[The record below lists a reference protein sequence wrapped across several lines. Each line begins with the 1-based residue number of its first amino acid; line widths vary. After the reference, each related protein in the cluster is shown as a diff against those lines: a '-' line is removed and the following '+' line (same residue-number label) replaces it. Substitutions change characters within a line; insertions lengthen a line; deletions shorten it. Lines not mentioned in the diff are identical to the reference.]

1 MNKKILL
8 LFVCLI
14 LTVACFSSCS
24 LLKCR
29 HRKNVID
36 DVGVAPTCTESGVT
50 DGRHCEKCGD
60 ILIAQEELAPLGHS
74 YSATVIEPTCIAE
87 GYTLHTC
94 SACGDSYTDTK
105 TPIIDHV
112 YVPTKYEP
120 LCNRE
125 GYTEYVCSGCND
137 SYRESFIPVTAHRFN
152 DGACIYCSSEQP
164 PEEIVSDVDWY
175 SDTKMVYTITTAEQL
190 AGLATLVNEGASF
203 DTKVVYLGA
212 DIDLGYY
219 EWTPIGNAEHPFTG
233 TFDGRGHVI
242 SNLKI
247 NTESS
252 YLGLFGNVSGSI
264 SNFTIDNADI
274 YVYDVYQY
282 IGIACGYT
290 TKDIK
295 NVKVD
300 GYIDAENSSYVGGV
314 VGYTTAQLFDLSS
327 DTHIV
332 ASDYVGG
339 IVGYASVATA
349 LYNNLH
355 NTGDIVGSSYVSG
368 IAGYISATG
377 TLYVEKCTNTGDVDG
392 VHHVAGL
399 FGYASGGSASIIT
412 DCTTSSDI
420 SAEYYVGAIGGEIAN
435 VPIYSCSNDG
445 STISASSCFIENDA
459 YYAYVGGYV
468 GRGYS
473 VEKCINNADII
484 YTSRGSYVGGIAGYL
499 DHSVADCTN
508 NGKISAYDYVG
519 GISGYIFSGSSVS
532 LLTITNTGD
541 VSGYA
546 YVGGIAGVW
555 EYSSTFVL
563 TNCENSGNISG
574 THHIGGICGSLH
586 YKTSALLT
594 VSGMT
599 NTGDVTAVESY
610 AGGLFGYV
618 VGNDQSVI
626 EECSSSANIS
636 ATHTIGGLI
645 GWADNL
651 TLRNSTNE
659 GSTVTAT
666 GFLVDGT
673 SNYAYLGGYGGRLAH
688 VIGCENNADINY
700 QSLGDRVG
708 GIAGLVVGDIID
720 CTNNGNISS
729 LASCVGGIVGEI
741 IPLGEKYTTFNYNN
755 LKNVGNIDGI
765 DSVGGIC
772 GRFFS
777 NNNNTFGELYAE
789 SKIGIANNK
798 CHYYILKVYFYG
810 VKNYGNIDGVNNVG
824 GVIGEAVTK
833 ASNVR
838 IRHGCE
844 SRHDCHYLRDTTL
857 ICEDLS
863 NFGEI
868 DGVLSSGELIG
879 YANLDRGC
887 YTQSST
893 IKAYEILG
901 YITLS
906 GETLYGDYSVGEN
919 SDITLSDRILP
930 PNNDDMGSGSVGE

>member
-8 LFVCLI
+8 LFICLI

-50 DGRHCEKCGD
+50 DGKHCGKCGD

-112 YVPTKYEP
+112 YVPTQYEP

-190 AGLATLVNEGASF
+190 AGLAALVNEGASF

-252 YLGLFGNVSGSI
+252 YLGLFGNVSGNI

-412 DCTTSSDI
+412 DCLTSSDI
-420 SAEYYVGAIGGEIAN
+420 SAEYYVGAIGGEIVN

-541 VSGYA
+541 VFGYA

-563 TNCENSGNISG
+563 TNCENSGKISG
-574 THHIGGICGSLH
+574 THHVGGICGSLH

-618 VGNDQSVI
+618 SGNDQSVI

-651 TLRNSTNE
+651 TLKNSSNE

-688 VIGCENNADINY
+688 VSGCENNADINY

-729 LASCVGGIVGEI
+729 LASCVGGIVGEMNST
-741 IPLGEKYTTFNYNN
+741 KSRTYKN
-755 LKNVGNIDGI
+755 LKNSGNITGTDNIGGIFGTLYQVGNQIGTWYKDVYGGKDGALGWHWYNHYYKDTATI
-765 DSVGGIC
+765 ESAQNLGSITGVKNVGGI
-772 GRFFS
+772 
-777 NNNNTFGELYAE
+777 
-789 SKIGIANNK
+789 
-798 CHYYILKVYFYG
+798 
-810 VKNYGNIDGVNNVG
+810 
-824 GVIGEAVTK
+824 
-833 ASNVR
+833 
-838 IRHGCE
+838 
-844 SRHDCHYLRDTTL
+844 
-857 ICEDLS
+857 
-863 NFGEI
+863 
-868 DGVLSSGELIG
+868 IG
-879 YANLDRGC
+879 YAYCESTFYQKVKCCGYYNNC
-887 YTQSST
+887 YKYGNFMMAATDLLNGGNVSGNENVGELLGYFDADLEST
-893 IKAYEILG
+893 ISGYATLG
-901 YITLS
+901 YVVINDEVSEGDFTTGLAYDLVLS
-906 GETLYGDYSVGEN
+906 GQILPEVDDNIN
-919 SDITLSDRILP
+919 SDD
-930 PNNDDMGSGSVGE
+930 VVEE